1 MNSKYYVN
9 EFNQALNQ
17 ENERRKKDG
26 LAPIESN
33 IKFID
38 CTIEVRKEL
47 EEFNNKLRKERRE
60 EIDKEL
66 LVLRAANRVYQFG
79 NKFTLLNFSINYRV
93 NKINTHNKIIN
104 FENIDEAKRIST
116 IKHLNKLSEKCN
128 LLLKKYANIS
138 RKIEKEQLETCEE
151 ESFKKYVEKKDILEF
166 ENISKEFTTIWNQY
180 VRFFNKLIDENR
192 TK

>member
-166 ENISKEFTTIWNQY
+166 ENISKEFTKIWNQY

>member
-1 MNSKYYVN
+1 MNNKYYVN

-17 ENERRKKDG
+17 ENERRKRDG

-60 EIDKEL
+60 EIEKEL
-66 LVLRAANRVYQFG
+66 LVLRAANRVYNFG
-79 NKFTLLNFSINYRV
+79 NKFTLLKNRIKYRV

-104 FENIDEAKRIST
+104 FENIDEAKIIST

-128 LLLKKYANIS
+128 LLPKKYANIS